1 MRVSKS
7 GTSNKDRILE
17 SSKLTKE
24 RIHWNG
30 VCVWCVCLPLQL
42 CVRIWEAV
50 REIIDLILVSVE
62 GEDEGKQVRSA
73 VSRTLIIEAVS
84 WR

>member
-1 MRVSKS
+1 M
-7 GTSNKDRILE
+7 
-17 SSKLTKE
+17 
-24 RIHWNG
+24 
-30 VCVWCVCLPLQL
+30 VCVCVCLPLQL